1 MSPLVHWPAVRPSD
15 PAPKPGHFSV
25 RPHNRGMMKRA
36 EQTYA
41 DATIEA
47 HIRAFRKKGK
57 HLDTDLAILHRI
69 LKKHYVHMKL
79 TTKQA
84 QARASWDVEQ
94 TRRAMTH
101 TA

>member
-1 MSPLVHWPAVRPSD
+1 
-15 PAPKPGHFSV
+15 
-25 RPHNRGMMKRA
+25 MKRA

-47 HIRAFRKKGK
+47 HIRAFRTKGK
-57 HLDTDLAILHRI
+57 HLEADLATLHRV
-69 LKKHYVHMKL
+69 LKKHYLHIKL
-79 TTKQA
+79 TSKQA

-94 TRRAMTH
+94 TRRSMTR

>member
-1 MSPLVHWPAVRPSD
+1 
-15 PAPKPGHFSV
+15 
-25 RPHNRGMMKRA
+25 MMKRA